1 MFDKAVESGNAF
13 GYNGQEEKA
22 CNLSRYEKIY
32 WTKSFFYWKMHIYRI
47 WNFYENMWEYTNKVK
62 DHFFNPRNVG
72 EVETPDGVGEVGSL
86 ACGDALKLT
95 FKLDAN
101 GRITD
106 ARFKTFGCASAI
118 ATSSVLTEIIKGMT
132 IDEAAKVTNK
142 DIADYLGG
150 LPEQKMHCSVMGREA
165 LEAAIENYRTG
176 GKKKHEIEGNIVCTC
191 FGVTDKEI
199 EKVITE
205 NKLTSVE
212 EVTNYCKAGG
222 GCGGCQSEIEK
233 IIEKIQGEKIKT
245 VLATAAPKTGKLTN
259 IQKIQLIQ
267 QTINEQIRPALRAH
281 GGNIELIDVEGNKVI
296 VAFRGMCD
304 QCKLTEFTMKDVVE
318 AKLREFVTE
327 ELFVEEDT
335 DSANQPH
342 NHRE

>member
-1 MFDKAVESGNAF
+1 MWD
-13 GYNGQEEKA
+13 YTEK
-22 CNLSRYEKIY
+22 L
-32 WTKSFFYWKMHIYRI
+32 
-47 WNFYENMWEYTNKVK
+47 K

-72 EVETPDGVGEVGSL
+72 EIENPDGVGEVGSL

-95 FKLDAN
+95 FKLDKE
-101 GRITD
+101 GRISD

-118 ATSSVLTEIIKGMT
+118 ATSSVLTEMIKGLT
-132 IDEAAKVTNK
+132 LEEAAKITNK

-165 LEAAIENYRTG
+165 LEAAIENHKTG
-176 GKKKHEIEGNIVCTC
+176 GKKKHELEGNVVCTC

-199 EKVITE
+199 ERVIRE
-205 NKLTSVE
+205 NNLTTVE
-212 EVTNYCKAGG
+212 QVTNYCKAGG
-222 GCGGCQSEIEK
+222 GCGGCQGEIEK
-233 IIEKIQGEKIKT
+233 LIEKIQGDKIREP
-245 VLATAAPKTGKLTN
+245 VPVIPRRGAKLTN

-281 GGNIELIDVEGNKVI
+281 GGDIELIDVEGDKVI
-296 VAFRGMCD
+296 VAFRGMCA
-304 QCKLTEFTMKDVVE
+304 QCRLTEFTMKDVVE
-318 AKLREFVTE
+318 AKLREFVSKG
-327 ELFVEEDT
+327 LFVEEDR

>member
-1 MFDKAVESGNAF
+1 
-13 GYNGQEEKA
+13 
-22 CNLSRYEKIY
+22 
-32 WTKSFFYWKMHIYRI
+32 
-47 WNFYENMWEYTNKVK
+47 MWEYTDKLK

-72 EVETPDGVGEVGSL
+72 ELENPDGIGEVGSL

-95 FKLDAN
+95 FKLDKD
-101 GRITD
+101 GKIED
-106 ARFKTFGCASAI
+106 AKFKTFGCASAI
-118 ATSSVLTEIIKGMT
+118 ATSSVLTEMIKGLT
-132 IDEAAKVTNK
+132 LDEAIKVTNK

-165 LEAAIENYRTG
+165 LEAAIENYQSG

-199 EKVITE
+199 ERVILE
-205 NKLTSVE
+205 NNLTTVE

-233 IIEKIQGEKIKT
+233 MIDKIQPEQIKQAPA
-245 VLATAAPKTGKLTN
+245 ATARRAGKLTN

-281 GGNIELIDVEGNKVI
+281 GGNVELIDVDGNKVV
-296 VAFRGMCD
+296 VAFRGMCA
-304 QCKLTEFTMKDVVE
+304 QCALADFTMKDVVE
-318 AKLREFVTE
+318 AKLREFVSE
-327 ELFVEEDT
+327 ELFVEEDKE
-335 DSANQPH
+335 SAQQPH